1 MSSRAQ
7 RVRASVVIQPFD
19 WGREPAEPEADVMSP
34 PPPIAMPSR
43 PEVDERWLADV
54 EREAFTKG
62 YAQGERSG
70 EEAATVR
77 AEAVLWRLTQTL
89 EELGTLREQMIHKT
103 ERQVVQLALAIAARI
118 IHREVAV
125 DQELLVAMARV
136 ALDRLGDRASAT
148 IRLNP
153 QDFAAAGVDRLVGK
167 SAVQIVADASVNR
180 GGCRVESDFGL
191 IDVAVAA
198 QLAEITTALLGDEA
212 GLEADAVY
220 VQH

>member
-7 RVRASVVIQPFD
+7 RVRASVAVQPFD
-19 WGREPAEPEADVMSP
+19 WGRGVAVPDADLISP
-34 PPPIAMPSR
+34 PPPIVMLPR

-89 EELGTLREQMIHKT
+89 EELGALREQMIHKT
-103 ERQVVQLALAIAARI
+103 ERQVVQLAPAIAARI
-118 IHREVAV
+118 VHREVAV

-153 QDFAAAGVDRLVGK
+153 KDFAAAGVDRLVGK
-167 SAVQIVADASVNR
+167 SAVGIVADESVNR

-212 GLEADAVY
+212 GLEAEAGY
-220 VQH
+220 VQR

>member
-1 MSSRAQ
+1 MSFRAQ
-7 RVRASVVIQPFD
+7 RVRTSAHVQPFD
-19 WGREPAEPEADVMSP
+19 WGRGPAEPDTDIISP
-34 PPPIAMPSR
+34 PPPLDSLPHT
-43 PEVDERWLADV
+43 EVDERWLADV

-77 AEAVLWRLTQTL
+77 TEAVLWRLTQTL

-118 IHREVAV
+118 LHREVAV
-125 DQELLVAMARV
+125 DHELLVAMARV
-136 ALDRLGDRASAT
+136 ALDRLGDRSSAT

-153 QDFAAAGVDRLVGK
+153 QDFAAAGVDRLVSK
-167 SAVQIVADASVNR
+167 ASVQIVADATVNR

-191 IDVAVAA
+191 IDVAIAA
-198 QLAEITTALLGDEA
+198 QLAEITTSLLGDEA
-212 GLEADAVY
+212 EQEADTSY
-220 VQH
+220 VQG

>member
-1 MSSRAQ
+1 MSSKAQ
-7 RVRASVVIQPFD
+7 RVRASVVVQPFD
-19 WGREPAEPEADVMSP
+19 WGRGAVGPTTDVIPPTPRLEPAPQ
-34 PPPIAMPSR
+34 
-43 PEVDERWLADV
+43 PEVDERHLADV
-54 EREAFTKG
+54 EREAFGKG

-89 EELGTLREQMIHKT
+89 EELGSLREQMISKT

-118 IHREVAV
+118 VHHEVAV
-125 DQELLVAMARV
+125 DHELLVAMARV
-136 ALDRLGDRASAT
+136 ALDRLGDRKSAT

-153 QDFAAAGVDRLVGK
+153 QDFAVAGVDRLVGK
-167 SAVQIVADASVNR
+167 AAIEIVADASVNR

-198 QLAEITTALLGDEA
+198 QLAEITMALLGDEA
-212 GLEADAVY
+212 GLEADAIY
-220 VQH
+220 VQR

>member
-7 RVRASVVIQPFD
+7 RVRASVVVQPFD
-19 WGREPAEPEADVMSP
+19 WGRGAVNPATDVIPPSPRLEPASQ
-34 PPPIAMPSR
+34 
-43 PEVDERWLADV
+43 PEVDERRLADV

-89 EELGTLREQMIHKT
+89 EELGSLREQMISKT

-118 IHREVAV
+118 VHHEVAV
-125 DQELLVAMARV
+125 DHELLVAMARV
-136 ALDRLGDRASAT
+136 ALDRLGDRKSAT

-167 SAVQIVADASVNR
+167 AAVEIVADATVNR

-212 GLEADAVY
+212 GLEADAIY
-220 VQH
+220 VQR

>member
-7 RVRASVVIQPFD
+7 RVRASVVVQPFD
-19 WGREPAEPEADVMSP
+19 WGRGAVSPATEVIP
-34 PPPIAMPSR
+34 PTLRLESAPQ
-43 PEVDERWLADV
+43 PEVDERRLAEV

-89 EELGTLREQMIHKT
+89 EELGSLREQMISKT

-118 IHREVAV
+118 VHHEVAV
-125 DQELLVAMARV
+125 DHELLVAMARV
-136 ALDRLGDRASAT
+136 ALDRLGDRKSAT

-167 SAVQIVADASVNR
+167 AAIEIVADASVSR

-198 QLAEITTALLGDEA
+198 QLAEITTGLLGDEA
-212 GLEADAVY
+212 GLEADAIY
-220 VQH
+220 VQR

>member
-7 RVRASVVIQPFD
+7 RVRASVTVQAFD
-19 WGREPAEPEADVMSP
+19 WGGGAAEPAADVISP
-34 PPPIAMPSR
+34 PPPIVTLPRA
-43 PEVDERWLADV
+43 EVDETWLAEV

-70 EEAATVR
+70 EEAAAVR

-89 EELGTLREQMIHKT
+89 EELGALREQMIHKT

-118 IHREVAV
+118 VHREVTV

-153 QDFAAAGVDRLVGK
+153 KDFAAAGVERLAGTA
-167 SAVQIVADASVNR
+167 AVAIVADATVNR

-191 IDVAVAA
+191 IDVAIAA

-212 GLEADAVY
+212 GMEADAIY
-220 VQH
+220 VQR

>member
-7 RVRASVVIQPFD
+7 RVRASAQVQPFD
-19 WGREPAEPEADVMSP
+19 WGRGPADPDATVISP
-34 PPPIAMPSR
+34 PPPLASLPR

-70 EEAATVR
+70 EEAAGVR
-77 AEAVLWRLTQTL
+77 TEAVLWRLTQTL

-118 IHREVAV
+118 LHREVAV
-125 DQELLVAMARV
+125 DHELLVAMARV
-136 ALDRLGDRASAT
+136 ALDRIGDRSSAT

-153 QDFAAAGVDRLVGK
+153 QDYAAAGVERLVGTA
-167 SAVQIVADASVNR
+167 AVAIVADATVNR

-191 IDVAVAA
+191 IDVAIAA
-198 QLAEITTALLGDEA
+198 QLAEITTALLGDET
-212 GLEADAVY
+212 GTEADATH
-220 VQH
+220 VQS

>member
-1 MSSRAQ
+1 MSSKAQ
-7 RVRASVVIQPFD
+7 RVRASVAVQPFD
-19 WGREPAEPEADVMSP
+19 WGRGVAEPDTDLISP
-34 PPPIAMPSR
+34 PPPMAMLPR

-89 EELGTLREQMIHKT
+89 EELGALREQMIHKT

-118 IHREVAV
+118 VHREVAV

-153 QDFAAAGVDRLVGK
+153 KDFAAAGVDRLVGK
-167 SAVQIVADASVNR
+167 SAVEIVADESVNR

-212 GLEADAVY
+212 GMEADAVY
-220 VQH
+220 AQH

>member
-1 MSSRAQ
+1 
-7 RVRASVVIQPFD
+7 VVIQPFD
-19 WGREPAEPEADVMSP
+19 WGKGAAEPVANVDVVAP
-34 PPPIAMPSR
+34 PPVVSPAP
-43 PEVDERWLADV
+43 PAVDERWLADV

-70 EEAATVR
+70 EEAAAVR

-89 EELGTLREQMIHKT
+89 EELGSLREQMIHKT

-167 SAVQIVADASVNR
+167 SAIQIVSDASVNR

-191 IDVAVAA
+191 IDVSVAA
-198 QLAEITTALLGDEA
+198 QLAEITTSLLGDEA
-212 GLEADAVY
+212 GQEAEAIY
-220 VQH
+220 AQR